1 LTGLFYFFAAENTSC
16 NIWED
21 DVHYCRYR
29 AQRRLL
35 PFPPE
40 GGEKMALEMYIL
52 AFLVI
57 ATGYILSIRGNK
69 K

>member
-1 LTGLFYFFAAENTSC
+1 L
-16 NIWED
+16 IWRCSGSGG
-21 DVHYCRYR
+21 YSP
-29 AQRRLL
+29 RLRKEVSSMG
-35 PFPPE
+35 F
-40 GGEKMALEMYIL
+40 EMYIL